1 MLRKAPSLIVVAAS
15 ADNANVEGE
24 LTGSPYKCCTLC
36 PRTCKANRLA
46 GKRGVCGAGATLRL
60 GRAALHWWEEPCLV
74 GERGSGAVF
83 FSHCP
88 LQCVYCQNKELIAGS
103 GIDVSREQFVAAVL
117 SLQNEECAAN
127 INLVTPTHY
136 TPSIAEALLP
146 LRASGQLHIPVVYNT
161 SSYDS
166 LTALHLM
173 DGVVDVYLADFK
185 YASAAEAGLLSH
197 APNYPEVAFAA
208 IDEMLR
214 QVPAWEEDG
223 KGLLKRGVIVRH
235 LVLPGRVQESMK
247 ALQLLHS
254 RYGNKV
260 RLSIMSQYTPL
271 AGGMERYGL
280 QGRVS
285 EAEYEQ
291 VLDFADWLGIED
303 YFWQQGDAAQES
315 FVPEFN
321 GEGVL

>member
-1 MLRKAPSLIVVAAS
+1 MLWKAPSLIVVAAS
-15 ADNANVEGE
+15 VNNANVEGE
-24 LTGSPYKCCTLC
+24 LASSPYKCCMLC
-36 PRTCKANRLA
+36 PRACKVNRLA
-46 GKRGVCGAGATLRL
+46 GKRGVCGADATLRL

-74 GERGSGAVF
+74 GEQGSGAVF

-88 LQCVYCQNKELIAGS
+88 LQCVYCQNKELVAGS
-103 GIDVSREQFVAAVL
+103 GIDVTNEQFAAAVL
-117 SLQNEECAAN
+117 RLQNEEHAAN

-136 TPSIAEALLP
+136 TPSIAEALQR

-166 LTALHLM
+166 LAALHLM

-185 YASAAEAGLLSH
+185 YVSATEAGLLSH
-197 APNYPEVAFAA
+197 ASNYPEVALAA

-214 QVPAWEEDG
+214 QVPAWEENG
-223 KGLLKRGVIVRH
+223 EGLLKRGVIVRH
-235 LVLPGRVQESMK
+235 LVLPGRVRESMK
-247 ALQLLHS
+247 ALQVLHS